1 METVSASFVDWG
13 VAERSLSGEVE
24 SGDRCLVKP
33 FPGGVLV
40 AAVDGLGHGPEAAAA
55 AARAIGT
62 LERHAQDSV
71 VSLVRRCHESLQGT
85 RGAVMSLASLSAAEG
100 TMTWLGVGNVEGV
113 LIRSDARMLPPRE
126 SLLLRGGIVG
136 GRVPLSYASIIGL
149 CRGDTVIFATDGIK
163 GGFATA
169 RGLDEPPDR
178 VAGRILREYGMDTD
192 DALVLVVRYLGRD
205 P

>member
-126 SLLLRGGIVG
+126 SLLLRGGSWAG
-136 GRVPLSYASIIGL
+136 GCLS
-149 CRGDTVIFATDGIK
+149 RM
-163 GGFATA
+163 
-169 RGLDEPPDR
+169 PPSSAC
-178 VAGRILREYGMDTD
+178 AGVTR
-192 DALVLVVRYLGRD
+192 
-205 P
+205 